1 MAVSS
6 CGLRSTESVA
16 FVDPK
21 NFALAFN
28 VPLAPDVFVGVWTQR
43 LVICATLGLLAASC
57 GSSGSAG
64 SAATIPT
71 TATTGSSEST
81 VVVQNYTFPAISTTS
96 GATLTLIDKDD
107 EQHTMTADDGS
118 FKGGPF
124 NNKAPGTLVAPSKP
138 GSYPFHCEIHPTMH
152 GTLVVR
158 NP

>member
-1 MAVSS
+1 MPA
-6 CGLRSTESVA
+6 
-16 FVDPK
+16 
-21 NFALAFN
+21 
-28 VPLAPDVFVGVWTQR
+28 VFVGVRSQR
-43 LVICATLGLLAASC
+43 LVICVALGLPVAAC
-57 GSSGSAG
+57 GSSDSAG
-64 SAATIPT
+64 S
-71 TATTGSSEST
+71 TATTVASGSTSPPEST
-81 VVVQNYTFPAISTTS
+81 VVVQNYTFPAVSTTA

-158 NP
+158 NS